1 MGSVPGSGRYP
12 GGRNGNRLQYFCL
25 ENSMDRTAWQT
36 TVQGVTK
43 ELDMTEQLSVHAHV
57 HTHTPTHTSNTSF
70 CNLHDYCTT
79 VHFHCTNVSLFHKAV
94 HFCFFAL
101 F

>member
-12 GGRNGNRLQYFCL
+12 GGGNGNPLQYSCL
-25 ENSMDRTAWQT
+25 ENSMDRRAWQT

-57 HTHTPTHTSNTSF
+57 HTHTQTQAIPYFVICMIIVQMFTLLYKCFTFSQS
-70 CNLHDYCTT
+70 CT
-79 VHFHCTNVSLFHKAV
+79 FL
-94 HFCFFAL
+94 FFAL